1 MRRLGKRAEPRR
13 DTARRLADG
22 CGRYGCRGIWPG
34 PRPSGAIVSEK
45 AARGIVAG
53 EGLVARC
60 IGRECDAAPAE
71 AGQRRLRRA
80 YSQGVRGARSRHAVG
95 RGHRRY
101 EGGGREG
108 ASESRDHL
116 FDSMVAARSVS
127 RSPRALLAST
137 MPEGAISTLPD
148 RGVHCRRD
156 GRIGPMGGH
165 GLMRSMSRRA
175 RSPGN
180 AGEGFFGRLE
190 VEMRHG
196 TGRERGGGRAGGR
209 ARRMHG
215 LAQQGK
221 DQGVA
226 RRYGP
231 LQLQEGP
238 GARSMTDRS
247 KQRPYSRTR
256 GALILLLCAFPLEDG
271 GGGAQDAEGVQV

>member
-1 MRRLGKRAEPRR
+1 
-13 DTARRLADG
+13 
-22 CGRYGCRGIWPG
+22 
-34 PRPSGAIVSEK
+34 
-45 AARGIVAG
+45 
-53 EGLVARC
+53 
-60 IGRECDAAPAE
+60 
-71 AGQRRLRRA
+71 
-80 YSQGVRGARSRHAVG
+80 
-95 RGHRRY
+95 
-101 EGGGREG
+101 
-108 ASESRDHL
+108 
-116 FDSMVAARSVS
+116 MVAARSVS

-247 KQRPYSRTR
+247 KQRPYSRTN
-256 GALILLLCAFPLEDG
+256 LLTVGFPFSEPDPRKGCTPSSSMRPSLLNPQNITPRK
-271 GGGAQDAEGVQV
+271 AVYS